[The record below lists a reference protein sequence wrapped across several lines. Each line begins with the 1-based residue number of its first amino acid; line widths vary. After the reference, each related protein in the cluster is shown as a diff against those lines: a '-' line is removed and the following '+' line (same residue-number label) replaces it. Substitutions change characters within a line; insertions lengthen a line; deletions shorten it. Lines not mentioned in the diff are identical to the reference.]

1 MARKRRRQRTVYIGE
16 QRWKIR
22 RAKLRGKYGDC
33 DYGQRVIRIH
43 ETLAGNEL
51 LDTLIH
57 ELIHARWPDLHE
69 DAVIDFSE
77 TLTGVIDA
85 EGFREPDDHEE

>member
-22 RAKLRGKYGDC
+22 RAKLRGRYGDC
-33 DYGQRVIRIH
+33 DYGQRIIRIH